1 MGIEEALATLQSHG
15 AVRVTVEFVLVAA
28 PPSPSLVVTTP
39 APAPSPRATT
49 LEPPPEDDPLW
60 GAVGARP
67 VKRPSPADDLSPEGD
82 DDDG

>member
-1 MGIEEALATLQSHG
+1 MGIEEALATLQNHG
-15 AVRVTVEFVLVAA
+15 AVKVTVEFVLVAA
-28 PPSPSLVVTTP
+28 PPSPSLVVTNP

-67 VKRPSPADDLSPEGD
+67 VKRPSPADDLSPEE
-82 DDDG
+82 DDGEG

>member
-1 MGIEEALATLQSHG
+1 
-15 AVRVTVEFVLVAA
+15 
-28 PPSPSLVVTTP
+28 VVTNP

-67 VKRPSPADDLSPEGD
+67 VKRQGPADDLSPEED